1 MVNLMITNLD
11 EVATQTGFAS
21 LVGVSQQAISKRV
34 DAGTLT
40 MGQTYRMWLQVLFEK
55 LSTEAAGRGGDAQ
68 GALTAA
74 RTEEATASA
83 QLKQLMILEKAG
95 KLVPIDGIEPLLIAM
110 VTAARTE
117 LLALP
122 DKLTNE
128 LKALYGVEVDAALI
142 EENIHAALAH
152 LATSLPD
159 ILAGNVEADGGS
171 VDATAETFDD

>member
-1 MVNLMITNLD
+1 MITNLD
-11 EVATQTGFAS
+11 ETATQTGFAS

-34 DAGTLT
+34 DAGTLA
-40 MGQTYRMWLQVLFEK
+40 MGQTYRVWLQVLFEK
-55 LSTEAAGRGGDAQ
+55 LSTEAAGRGGEDQAS
-68 GALTAA
+68 LTKA

-83 QLKQLMILEKAG
+83 QLKQIMIMEKAG
-95 KLVPIDGIEPLLIAM
+95 KLVPVDGIEPLLLAM

-128 LKALYGVEVDAALI
+128 LKALYGVEIDAALI
-142 EENIHAALAH
+142 EEKIHAALAH

-159 ILAGNVEADGGS
+159 ILAGNAEASGDS
-171 VDATAETFDD
+171 MAAATETLDD